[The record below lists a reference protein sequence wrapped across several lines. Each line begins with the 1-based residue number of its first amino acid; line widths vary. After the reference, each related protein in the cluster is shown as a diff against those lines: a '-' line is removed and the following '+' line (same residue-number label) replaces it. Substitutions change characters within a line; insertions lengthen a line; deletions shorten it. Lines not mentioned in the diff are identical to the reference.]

1 VAHLRLVSDYV
12 DKLQF
17 TKDGRHAICH
27 AGGVAGDRVT
37 LIELPSGRVAKANT
51 STRELGNL
59 EILSAAVLSPEAQ
72 KARDILAEVLK
83 EEGLAL
89 PQNDP

>member
-1 VAHLRLVSDYV
+1 
-12 DKLQF
+12 
-17 TKDGRHAICH
+17 
-27 AGGVAGDRVT
+27 
-37 LIELPSGRVAKANT
+37 
-51 STRELGNL
+51 
-59 EILSAAVLSPEAQ
+59 LSPEAQ